1 MSEEVRER
9 RDGVLDDEYEA
20 QSLWSSDVTTNFR
33 RLFGAN
39 ILDMY
44 GLETILEIVKDP
56 MHHDKEIREL
66 SRAIYSSNG
75 IVTNAID
82 YCVALPTLSRVIVPF
97 GNSEREKKKN
107 KAIVDELLHDMRD
120 KEIVRDGIHNALVE
134 GMYFAYF
141 ETSKR
146 PLRSDSYID
155 DYDVNTIEEI
165 NELKSHNISVISL
178 DPDYTRIVGI
188 KNGSYVLAFDMDYF
202 LIGDSEKPENKIRKY
217 PEEIRKGW
225 TRYRAGKGKRW
236 LILDNNHTIAVKFR
250 AKRSE
255 PFGRPFVLAAI
266 DDILYDTYY
275 TKAKRKAIDDSNDRI
290 IYQTF
295 PEGKSKGEAA
305 LTKNQQEQQHNTVK
319 NGITGSRTSS
329 STRFFSV
336 AAGTKIDTLKSD
348 IEILNNSDN
357 NTTKNAIATSL
368 GFAGS
373 LLSGEGTSSYSSQAN
388 NLLLITAEIFNIIE
402 LISYEIDKCINA
414 CVIKKPNY
422 RVEVQY
428 LPITYANKKEFASMA
443 KDLYTQ
449 GKGPLSLWASA
460 VGITPEAF
468 FSMMDEELESDI
480 ENKYPVHKTSF
491 TQTSDDGG
499 RPFSEDTTNENTIKS
514 RTNGADDMPSPSD
527 L

>member
-1 MSEEVRER
+1 MEAER
-9 RDGVLDDEYEA
+9 
-20 QSLWSSDVTTNFR
+20 
-33 RLFGAN
+33 
-39 ILDMY
+39 
-44 GLETILEIVKDP
+44 GLEPRFYRFAVCC
-56 MHHDKEIREL
+56 L
-66 SRAIYSSNG
+66 SRL
-75 IVTNAID
+75 
-82 YCVALPTLSRVIVPF
+82 ALPTLSRVIVPF
-97 GNSEREKKKN
+97 GNSEREKRKCKH
-107 KAIVDELLHDMRD
+107 IVDELLHEMRD

-146 PLRSDSYID
+146 PLSTDPSID
-155 DYDVNTIEEI
+155 DYDVHVIEEI
-165 NELKSHNISVISL
+165 NETKAHNVSVISL

-188 KNGSYVLAFDMDYF
+188 KNGSYVLAFDLEYF
-202 LIGDSEKPENKIRKY
+202 SLANMERPENKIRKY

-225 TRYRAGKGKRW
+225 AKYKAGKSKRW

-255 PFGRPFVLAAI
+255 PYGRPFVLAAI

-295 PEGKSKGEAA
+295 PEGKAKGEAA
-305 LTKNQQEQQHNTVK
+305 LTKTQQEQQHNTVK
-319 NGITGSRTSS
+319 NGITGARTAS

-348 IEILNNSDN
+348 IEILNNSDS

-428 LPITYANKKEFASMA
+428 LPITYANKKEFAGMA

-468 FSMMDEELESDI
+468 FSMLDEELETDV

-491 TQTSDDGG
+491 TQSNDEGG
-499 RPFSEDTTNENTIKS
+499 RPFADDSTNENTIKG
-514 RTNGADDMPSPSD
+514 REYGADDMPRPGD
-527 L
+527 